1 MRRHESCSR
10 MQQTDFYVS
19 EAFMHPHG
27 SWKARYKSKGLIGK
41 FPSVT
46 AVYMVG
52 SSTWVYPTTCLQVHP
67 SLHFIHFGI
76 CSSLKWACTYRI
88 SSWFVVHC
96 CSSVSR
102 QTTKRWQQ
110 WQKTVHD
117 TNVRRY
123 HVHRIKKIIHVC
135 LYLHCSWRNAA
146 CFGSWEEV
154 EHAKVCSLVR
164 LGCLW
169 AWKGAHTLLGWW
181 PLFCMQGCVTQAC
194 LKIACCVEDFNYPAL
209 WIIARNV
216 PLGIF
221 AVHWTTG
228 EWCWQGYKFKEII
241 YWKQKGCA
249 PFESSKIA
257 VDCNLDC
264 AQLCKPENECRRFQ
278 ASKYCLP

>member
-1 MRRHESCSR
+1 MFTRWAQRRNPNISVWTTAACSECKLFKWEGTRAASECNRPTFLCPKPSCIR
-10 MQQTDFYVS
+10 MVAEKLDI
-19 EAFMHPHG
+19 
-27 SWKARYKSKGLIGK
+27 KSKGLIGK

-52 SSTWVYPTTCLQVHP
+52 PSTWVYPTTCLQVHP
-67 SLHFIHFGI
+67 SLHFISVFVLPWNG
-76 CSSLKWACTYRI
+76 ACTYRI

-194 LKIACCVEDFNYPAL
+194 LKIACCVEDFNYLAL

-221 AVHWTTG
+221 ALHWTTG
-228 EWCWQGYKFKEII
+228 EWCWQG
-241 YWKQKGCA
+241 
-249 PFESSKIA
+249 
-257 VDCNLDC
+257 
-264 AQLCKPENECRRFQ
+264 
-278 ASKYCLP
+278 

>member
-1 MRRHESCSR
+1 
-10 MQQTDFYVS
+10 
-19 EAFMHPHG
+19 MHTHG
-27 SWKARYKSKGLIGK
+27 SWKARYKKQGIDREISFSHGCLHGGAFDLGLSHNLFTSPSKFA
-41 FPSVT
+41 FPWN
-46 AVYMVG
+46 G
-52 SSTWVYPTTCLQVHP
+52 
-67 SLHFIHFGI
+67 
-76 CSSLKWACTYRI
+76 ACTYRI

-194 LKIACCVEDFNYPAL
+194 LKIACCVEDFNYLAL

-221 AVHWTTG
+221 ALHWTTG
-228 EWCWQGYKFKEII
+228 EWCWQG
-241 YWKQKGCA
+241 
-249 PFESSKIA
+249 
-257 VDCNLDC
+257 
-264 AQLCKPENECRRFQ
+264 
-278 ASKYCLP
+278 